1 MHADQTPLAEQDTTK
16 PVTLHYASTKLRGR
30 RHGGP
35 GDDWWAL
42 WALGL
47 WFVVVGALA
56 SVATYFSRR

>member
-1 MHADQTPLAEQDTTK
+1 MHPEQPPLAEQDSTR
-16 PVTLHYASTKLRGR
+16 PITLHYAPAKPQGR

-47 WFVVVGALA
+47 WFGLVGALA
-56 SVATYFSRR
+56 CVTTYFSRR